1 MFSAVK
7 LETEASTK
15 GAGAVLQKKKGTY
28 LVLSRQFPEDVD
40 LEWKRLWDSMS
51 VQSWQQLKDSDDD
64 ERVLTVAKVI
74 GKVEPS
80 AKKAAAWTDEEFK
93 SVVEAHAET
102 VFVIS
107 LRAEKGAWQ

>member
-1 MFSAVK
+1 MEDLAGLDECAV
-7 LETEASTK
+7 
-15 GAGAVLQKKKGTY
+15 
-28 LVLSRQFPEDVD
+28 
-40 LEWKRLWDSMS
+40 
-51 VQSWQQLKDSDDD
+51 QQLKDSDDG
-64 ERVLTVAKVI
+64 ERVLTVAIVI

-93 SVVEAHAET
+93 SVVEAHAGT